1 MVIVVSLV
9 SGLYWRGSALVNV
22 RTEGSHGPR
31 GAHPEAGG
39 HRGDRAPQVPLLAL
53 PRSEALGRA
62 RRLLHG
68 PGDRRLRRGALPLR
82 RRGGH
87 PALPP
92 RVTRAGVGLGHRP
105 PRPSSRDRAHER
117 HGGARHV
124 GALQLPL
131 QPGAEAL
138 GADRRLLP
146 RRVREGGGR
155 LEDRAHRLHV
165 RLPRGVEPGGHA
177 EPPAGRDVSYG
188 SPPKY
193 ASSTRMYGTQ
203 WRRCFTSSRAA
214 SSERPSRAWRY
225 AIAAVGAR
233 FKPALQCT

>member
-1 MVIVVSLV
+1 MVIVVSFV
-9 SGLYWRGSALVNV
+9 SGLYWRSGALVNV
-22 RTEGSHGPR
+22 PTGGPHGP
-31 GAHPEAGG
+31 GGTHPEPGG
-39 HRGDRAPQVPLLAL
+39 HRSDRAPQVPLLAL
-53 PRSEALGRA
+53 PRPEALGRA

-82 RRGGH
+82 GCGGH

-92 RVTRAGVGLGHRP
+92 RVARAGVGLGHRP
-105 PRPSSRDRAHER
+105 PRPSSRDRADER

-124 GALQLPL
+124 GALQLSL
-131 QPGAEAL
+131 QRGAEAL

-155 LEDRAHRLHV
+155 VEDSAHRLHL

-177 EPPAGRDVSYG
+177 EPPAGRAVSQPR
-188 SPPKY
+188 PPKY

-203 WRRCFTSSRAA
+203 WRRCFTSSAAA
-214 SSERPSRAWRY
+214 SNERPPRAWRY
-225 AIAAVGAR
+225 AIPPRRAPV
-233 FKPALQCT
+233 